1 MKGLEMINADGY
13 VAPGSCFGF
22 WDQSDPLCSKC
33 IISKEC
39 EEKVKRKNSNYQES
53 KYKDKNTSI

>member
-1 MKGLEMINADGY
+1 MINADGY